1 MIGRALYGLAF
12 THLFVQV
19 PMMIGFHYAAEL
31 IGMAMLGPFPPLY
44 VLVLVLARLDAR
56 VRPP

>member
-1 MIGRALYGLAF
+1 MIWKVVKGLII

-31 IGMAMLGPFPPLY
+31 IGMQMMSPLPPLY
-44 VLVLVLARLDAR
+44 VDRPARR
-56 VRPP
+56 VWSTRPDS